1 MTLQQLRYVE
11 EICKCGS
18 ISAAAQKLYIA
29 QPSLSKA
36 IHELENE
43 LHITIFD
50 RGRRGAAL
58 TSDGLEFLDYVK
70 VILRQTENVKARF
83 ANKKEPL
90 RLSISVQHYIVAVDA
105 IIEFINHKLEST
117 PDFSIK
123 IRDGNASQVIDDVV
137 SGYSEIGIICI
148 SNLNRHLMNRLFQTN
163 DLVFHSFG
171 KFAPHVY
178 LRCGHPLT
186 AHQILTYDLLK
197 PYPYIVYEHGD
208 NPLNVPEESVIL
220 EDRSNMK
227 CICVTDRSTS
237 LSIIRNTNAYNIGS
251 GCLLPNI
258 VGSNICT
265 IPLKTTSESMQFGWI
280 KLKNMMLQ
288 KEMIEYIH
296 LMEQTICKFSNV
308 QKEFS

>member
-11 EICKCGS
+11 EICNCGS

-36 IHELENE
+36 IHELEDE
-43 LHITIFD
+43 LQITIFD
-50 RGRRGAAL
+50 RGRRGAVL
-58 TSDGLEFLDYVK
+58 TPDGLEFLNYVK
-70 VILRQTENVKARF
+70 IILRQTENVKARF

-105 IIEFINHKLEST
+105 IIEFINQKLGNT
-117 PDFSIK
+117 ADYSIN
-123 IRDGNASQVIDDVV
+123 IRDGNASQVINDVV

-163 DLVFHSFG
+163 DLEFHSFG

-178 LRCGHPLT
+178 LRCNHPLT
-186 AHQILTYDLLK
+186 THSFLTNELLT
-197 PYPYIVYEHGD
+197 PYPYVIYEHGD
-208 NPLNVPEESVIL
+208 NPLNVPEEAMVL
-220 EDRSNMK
+220 EDRSSMK
-227 CICVTDRSTS
+227 CIYVTDRSTL
-237 LSIIRNTNAYNIGS
+237 LSIIRNTNAYNVGS

-280 KLKNMMLQ
+280 KSKNMILQ
-288 KEMIEYIH
+288 KEMDEYIR
-296 LMEQTICKFSNV
+296 LMDQTIHKFSNV